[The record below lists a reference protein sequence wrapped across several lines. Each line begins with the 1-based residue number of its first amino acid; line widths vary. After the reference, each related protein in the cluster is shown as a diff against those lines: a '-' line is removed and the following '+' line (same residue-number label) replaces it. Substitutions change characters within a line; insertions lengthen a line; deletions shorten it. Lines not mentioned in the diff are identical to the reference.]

1 MAPAERK
8 KVLLKQSI
16 GTDKKTTKKTSKK
29 TEEMATEGRGSSL
42 ADSREYER
50 AVEKVNS
57 KGEMKNKRIS
67 NITSIH
73 NNDSSRNNNNNLM
86 ERACSE
92 DRGLRRRPKVF
103 CVTHNFPSF
112 LLFFFNISSRK
123 RLQPG

>member
-8 KVLLKQSI
+8 LVLLKQNI
-16 GTDKKTTKKTSKK
+16 GTDKKTSKETK
-29 TEEMATEGRGSSL
+29 EMATEGRGSSL

-103 CVTHNFPSF
+103 CYS
-112 LLFFFNISSRK
+112 
-123 RLQPG
+123 

>member
-8 KVLLKQSI
+8 KVLLKQNI
-16 GTDKKTTKKTSKK
+16 GTDKKTKKKTSKK

-73 NNDSSRNNNNNLM
+73 NNDSSRSNNNNLM

-103 CVTHNFPSF
+103 CYS
-112 LLFFFNISSRK
+112 
-123 RLQPG
+123 

>member
-67 NITSIH
+67 NITSIP
-73 NNDSSRNNNNNLM
+73 NNDSSRSNNNNNLM

-103 CVTHNFPSF
+103 CYS
-112 LLFFFNISSRK
+112 
-123 RLQPG
+123 

>member
-8 KVLLKQSI
+8 KVLLKQNI
-16 GTDKKTTKKTSKK
+16 GTDKKTKKKTSKK

-73 NNDSSRNNNNNLM
+73 NNDSSRSNNNLM

-103 CVTHNFPSF
+103 CYS
-112 LLFFFNISSRK
+112 
-123 RLQPG
+123 